1 MEGIICQSIGDQGI
15 IAIPGRL
22 IQDPAEVPRQGI
34 FAVAHL
40 AAIPVVQ
47 DGQFV
52 VDLAGFDESIVQHA
66 QIGIIN
72 HHEDVEHDLFKILAL
87 IG

>member
-1 MEGIICQSIGDQGI
+1 MEGIICQSIGDQCI
-15 IAIPGRL
+15 IEIPGGL
-22 IQDPAEVPRQGI
+22 IQHPAEIPREGV
-34 FAVAHL
+34 FAVTHL
-40 AAIPVVQ
+40 TAIPVAE

-52 VDLAGFDESIVQHA
+52 IDLACFDESIVQHA